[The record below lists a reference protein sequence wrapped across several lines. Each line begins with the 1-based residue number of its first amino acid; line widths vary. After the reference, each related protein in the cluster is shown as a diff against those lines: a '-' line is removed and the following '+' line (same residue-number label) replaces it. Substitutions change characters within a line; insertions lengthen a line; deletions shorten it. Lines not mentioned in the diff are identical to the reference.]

1 MVAFSL
7 SLVSQL
13 AAFITLCLEQGPND
27 GGGDDGN
34 GGDEEEGDKLE
45 NVQVRFVRR
54 KVRRVFRWWLRNIRL
69 GDTETEVVNGDEVM
83 IRYKVL
89 KLGKRSYDGLSG
101 EGTVIFSRGE

>member
-45 NVQVRFVRR
+45 NVQLRFVRR

-69 GDTETEVVNGDEVM
+69 GDTLNISNCVMYEKKHKGQPDE
-83 IRYKVL
+83 K
-89 KLGKRSYDGLSG
+89 
-101 EGTVIFSRGE
+101 